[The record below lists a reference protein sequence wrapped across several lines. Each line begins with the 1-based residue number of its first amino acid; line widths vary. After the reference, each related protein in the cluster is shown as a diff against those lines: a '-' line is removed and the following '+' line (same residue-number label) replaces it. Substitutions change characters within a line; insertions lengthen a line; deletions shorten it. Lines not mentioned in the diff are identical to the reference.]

1 MEVIS
6 RLFTLIVFVLLTI
19 VYFFFTFG
27 TTDEMQII
35 LTIAT
40 FLFATFTGFFMARQG
55 SRYSSLRQEIA
66 NFDGHIS
73 SIYRSFKHLGAGP
86 TKEAA
91 KVIKK
96 HYRVALEQD
105 AWDYHFK
112 NKSTTLT
119 DLHRILDKIKDGNSD
134 VEKLSMEYIISS
146 LQQLQLSR
154 KAMVNLSL
162 ERIPMYQWVLIML
175 LAGILLLTVSA
186 VPTIYAFVP
195 SLLKGAFGTSI
206 VVVLMILWEL
216 DTLSFFE
223 SEFGER
229 SAEDVL
235 AIIAGKK

>member
-6 RLFTLIVFVLLTI
+6 RLFTMIVFIVLTI
-19 VYFFFTFG
+19 IYYFFTFG
-27 TTDEMQII
+27 TTDETQVI

-66 NFDGHIS
+66 NFDGHMS
-73 SIYRSFKHLGAGP
+73 SIYRSFKHIGANP

-91 KVIKK
+91 KIIKK
-96 HYRVALEQD
+96 HYTLALKKD
-105 AWDYHFK
+105 SWDYHFK

-119 DLHRILDKIKDGNSD
+119 DLHKILDKVKNGDSD
-134 VEKLSMEYIISS
+134 VKKLSLEYIISS

-186 VPTIYAFVP
+186 VPTIYSLVP
-195 SLLKGAFGTSI
+195 SILKGAFGTSI

-223 SEFGER
+223 SEFGEK